1 MAETIIMVRVRLHP
15 EDVGA
20 ASAYARAVKEALAEV
35 EGFQGVGLWQSAQD
49 PLARMILFSYES
61 PEAAQKGLVAISAR
75 RSLVERQG
83 EAAEP
88 ADVLGLTVLHTE
100 GAFVHG
106 LSQAAAL
113 SISIRIAE
121 PGYGA
126 ELVDTYIRTFAE
138 LAAIPGF
145 AGMLVAVNQ
154 NLCEEVI
161 GLAAWDDEKAFRAS
175 LPRQKVYQVRLY
187 ERSFDE

>member
-1 MAETIIMVRVRLHP
+1 MAETLIMVRVRLRP

-20 ASAYARAVKEALAEV
+20 AAAYVRAVKEALVGV
-35 EGFQGVGLWQSAQD
+35 EGFQGAGLWQRVED
-49 PLARMILFSYES
+49 PLARMILFSYAS
-61 PEAAQKGLVAISAR
+61 PDAAAKGLVAISAR

-83 EAAEP
+83 DAAEP
-88 ADVLGLTVLHTE
+88 ANVLGLSVVHTE

-113 SISIRIAE
+113 SISIRFAE

-154 NLCEEVI
+154 NLCEEVV
-161 GLAAWDDEKAFRAS
+161 GLAAWDDENAFRAS

-187 ERSFDE
+187 ERSFDD

>member
-1 MAETIIMVRVRLHP
+1 MAETLIMVRVRLHP
-15 EDVGA
+15 EDVDA
-20 ASAYARAVKEALAEV
+20 ATTYTRAVKEALADV
-35 EGFQGVGLWQSAQD
+35 EGFQGAGLWQSVQD
-49 PLARMILFSYES
+49 PLSRMILFSYAS
-61 PEAAQKGLVAISAR
+61 PEAAAKGLVAISAR

-83 EAAEP
+83 EAAAP
-88 ADVLGLTVLHTE
+88 ADVLGLIVVHTE

-126 ELVDTYIRTFAE
+126 ELVDSYIQTFAE

-154 NLCEEVI
+154 NLSEEVV
-161 GLAAWDDEKAFRAS
+161 GLAAWDDERSFRAS

-187 ERSFDE
+187 EPSFDV